1 LFFTALLA
9 ICCTATGLDTPA
21 ASANTPAP
29 VAASAANS
37 SDSSVAHSRN
47 LFHELPDAPIAKSA
61 ASRVDESTAPSPENI
76 SPVQQ
81 PLFVSLIKP
90 SGRSSYET
98 ARQRKIWFGLIA
110 ASHGAAGF
118 DAWSTRRALS
128 GGYGTEADPLLRP
141 FAHSGALY
149 AATQVSPLVMDY
161 LGYRMMNSH
170 HSMIRKLWWV
180 PQVAGTSVS
189 LSAGIHNYRLGH

>member
-1 LFFTALLA
+1 LLFTALLA
-9 ICCTATGLDTPA
+9 ICCTATGLDSPA
-21 ASANTPAP
+21 AAANTPAP
-29 VAASAANS
+29 VAANVANS
-37 SDSSVAHSRN
+37 SDSVADSRN
-47 LFHELPDAPIAKSA
+47 LSRELPNAPIAKSP
-61 ASRVDESTAPSPENI
+61 ASKVDESTAPSAEYI

-81 PLFVSLIKP
+81 PLLVSLIKP
-90 SGRSSYET
+90 ASRSSYET

-170 HSMIRKLWWV
+170 HSLIRKLWWV

>member
-1 LFFTALLA
+1 MLFTALLA
-9 ICCTATGLDTPA
+9 ICCTAIGLDTPA
-21 ASANTPAP
+21 AAANTPAP
-29 VAASAANS
+29 AATSAANS
-37 SDSSVAHSRN
+37 SDSVADSRN
-47 LFHELPDAPIAKSA
+47 LSHELPDAPIAKSV
-61 ASRVDESTAPSPENI
+61 SVVDESTAPSPENI

-81 PLFVSLIKP
+81 PLLVSLIKP
-90 SGRSSYET
+90 AGRSSYET
-98 ARQRKIWFGLIA
+98 PRQRKVWFGLIA

-128 GGYGTEADPLLRP
+128 GGYGTEVDPLLRP

-170 HSMIRKLWWV
+170 HSLVRKLWWV

-189 LSAGIHNYRLGH
+189 LSAGIHNYRLGQ

>member
-1 LFFTALLA
+1 MLFTALLA
-9 ICCTATGLDTPA
+9 ICCTATCLDTPA
-21 ASANTPAP
+21 AAANTLAP

-37 SDSSVAHSRN
+37 SDSVVDSRN
-47 LFHELPDAPIAKSA
+47 LSHELPDVPIAKSA
-61 ASRVDESTAPSPENI
+61 APGVDESTAPSPENI

-81 PLFVSLIKP
+81 PLLVSLIKP
-90 SGRSSYET
+90 AGRNSYET
-98 ARQRKIWFGLIA
+98 PHQRKIWFGLIA
-110 ASHGAAGF
+110 ASHGVAGF

-128 GGYGTEADPLLRP
+128 DGYGTEADPLLRP

-170 HSMIRKLWWV
+170 HSLIRKLWWV

>member
-1 LFFTALLA
+1 LLFTALLA

-21 ASANTPAP
+21 AAANTPAP
-29 VAASAANS
+29 VAASAANPN
-37 SDSSVAHSRN
+37 DSVTHSRN
-47 LFHELPDAPIAKSA
+47 VFRELPDAPIAKPA
-61 ASRVDESTAPSPENI
+61 ASRVDESIAPSPENI

-81 PLFVSLIKP
+81 PLLVSLIKAA
-90 SGRSSYET
+90 GRGSYENP
-98 ARQRKIWFGLIA
+98 RQRKIWFGLIA

-149 AATQVSPLVMDY
+149 AATQISPLVMDY

-170 HSMIRKLWWV
+170 HSLIRKLWWV

>member
-1 LFFTALLA
+1 M
-9 ICCTATGLDTPA
+9 DTPA
-21 ASANTPAP
+21 SAGNAPAP
-29 VAASAANS
+29 VVASAANS
-37 SDSSVAHSRN
+37 SDSVVDSRN
-47 LFHELPDAPIAKSA
+47 LSHELPDAPIAKSA
-61 ASRVDESTAPSPENI
+61 STRVDESGAVSAENI

-81 PLFVSLIKP
+81 PLLVSLIKP
-90 SGRSSYET
+90 AGRNSYET
-98 ARQRKIWFGLIA
+98 PRQRKIWFGLIA
-110 ASHGAAGF
+110 TSHAAAGF

-170 HSMIRKLWWV
+170 HTLIRKLWWV